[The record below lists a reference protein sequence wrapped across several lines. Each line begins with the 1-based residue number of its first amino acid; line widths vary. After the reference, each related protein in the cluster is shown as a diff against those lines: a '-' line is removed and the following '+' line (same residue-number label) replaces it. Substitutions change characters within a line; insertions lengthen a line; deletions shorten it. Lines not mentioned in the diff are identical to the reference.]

1 MNTPTKENTTTPEKT
16 RSNFCM
22 KKFVLTVNFE
32 IDKIKDPKNI
42 DDLENYCILLHEY
55 THYLQSFCTFAGASA
70 LFDFFCLQDT
80 IIQETRN
87 EILKSKNYDTQIFSK
102 FRGQYTDIWY
112 KNNGDKDITTIS
124 DASFPNYTIK
134 IKNVITQEGLKDKYF
149 IKLDSDIYN
158 ISGKMLKE
166 TMAMMSMYAVK
177 KIPKSEIVNIFSK
190 KQYSGL
196 YTYLFLYFY
205 KKYPKINDLV
215 RFTYQFSELCLQ
227 SVNTED
233 MINKVLSFLD
243 DYYPNYE
250 NSISF
255 LNLFYKKHPEIKT
268 IIHNKVNE
276 IFDKIDELK
285 SRKENEY
292 YKIVIK
298 YLELLAQGLV
308 ISEKYDSLF
317 TRPMDKNFL
326 EHYAKFV
333 SSPII
338 VESLDVNDEKK
349 YILKTLD
356 NSRSHDDLALLY
368 SISIILDQ
376 YITEDKDFSKCP
388 FLNAPHICKIQ
399 NDKKIIEDV
408 CEKDPYCIKTF
419 SDGGN
424 CLFYNANKIF
434 GFLPADEINKFVK
447 L

>member
-1 MNTPTKENTTTPEKT
+1 MNTPINENIEVEEKT

-22 KKFVLTVNFE
+22 NKFVLTVNFE
-32 IDKIKDPKNI
+32 IDKIKDPKNLE
-42 DDLENYCILLHEY
+42 DLENYCTLLHEY

-70 LFDFFCLQDT
+70 LFDFFCLQDK

-87 EILKSKNYDTQIFSK
+87 EILKSKNYDTLIFSK
-102 FRGQYTDIWY
+102 YRGQYTEIWY
-112 KNNGDKDITTIS
+112 KNNGDNEITTIS
-124 DASFPNYTIK
+124 DESFPNYTIK
-134 IKNVITQEGLKDKYF
+134 IKNVITQEGLKDKWF
-149 IKLDSDIYN
+149 IKIDSDIYN

-177 KIPKSEIVNIFSK
+177 KLPNSEIVKVFSE

-205 KKYPKINDLV
+205 KKYPNINDLV
-215 RFTYQFSELCLQ
+215 RFTYQFAELCLQ
-227 SVNTED
+227 SANTEE

-243 DYYPNYE
+243 DYYPNYK
-250 NSISF
+250 NSFSF
-255 LNLFYKKHPEIKT
+255 LHSFYKKYPEIKT
-268 IIHNKVNE
+268 MFHDKVEE
-276 IFDKIDELK
+276 IFIKIDELRT
-285 SRKENEY
+285 RKENEY
-292 YKIVIK
+292 YKILIK

-317 TRPMDKNFL
+317 TRPMDKSFL
-326 EHYAKFV
+326 EHYTNFL

-338 VESLDVNDEKK
+338 VESLGFNEEKK

-356 NSRSHDDLALLY
+356 NSRNHDDLALLY
-368 SISIILDQ
+368 SISIILDY
-376 YITEDKDFSKCP
+376 YITKDKDFSKCP
-388 FLNAPHICKIQ
+388 FLEAPHICRIQ
-399 NDKKIIEDV
+399 NDKNIIEEV

-419 SDGGN
+419 PDGGN

-434 GFLPADEINKFVK
+434 GFLPADEINKFIK